1 MKTSLMFVCGLVAAA
16 PLAMGGEI
24 GFEAAPGPD
33 GMLGTPDDVPI
44 VPPTTFAS
52 QTMQLTD
59 EFASLG
65 LMFTPQEWD
74 HFGLV
79 IEIASLLSA
88 AAWLLG
94 ASGCLYGHQAP
105 SNRIGPRGI
114 KRYR

>member
-1 MKTSLMFVCGLVAAA
+1 MAQWLLQLGVFAAIFALPCVFFAVSRIIAEEMRDFFTSSALSATVHLMLSAA
-16 PLAMGGEI
+16 LLL
-24 GFEAAPGPD
+24 
-33 GMLGTPDDVPI
+33 LGR
-44 VPPTTFAS
+44 
-52 QTMQLTD
+52 QL
-59 EFASLG
+59 LG
-65 LMFTPQEWD
+65 LIFTPQEWD